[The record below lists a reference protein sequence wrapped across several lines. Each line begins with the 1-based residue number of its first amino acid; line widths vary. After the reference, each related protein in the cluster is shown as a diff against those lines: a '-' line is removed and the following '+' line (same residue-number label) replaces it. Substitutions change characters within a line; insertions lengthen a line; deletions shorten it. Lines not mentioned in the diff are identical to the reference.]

1 MFEVRPATIGRRTL
15 EVLLFDFDAYSRHVV
30 IGGAQ
35 LPLANV
41 DLSDRIDLWRAL
53 GPCSETVKGAFQL
66 IVMKGYEYLFISGH
80 QTRAGRP
87 DDLPV
92 VSSIGRAAHRGH
104 HQGPQLARH

>member
-53 GPCSETVKGAFQL
+53 GPCSETVKGYCELRLNFNDSFGSFRFRTPNKSWA
-66 IVMKGYEYLFISGH
+66 
-80 QTRAGRP
+80 T
-87 DDLPV
+87 
-92 VSSIGRAAHRGH
+92 
-104 HQGPQLARH
+104 

>member
-53 GPCSETVKGAFQL
+53 GPCSETVKDSSRL
-66 IVMKGYEYLFISGH
+66 IAMSCEDLF
-80 QTRAGRP
+80 R
-87 DDLPV
+87 
-92 VSSIGRAAHRGH
+92 SSRFRTPNRSWAT
-104 HQGPQLARH
+104 